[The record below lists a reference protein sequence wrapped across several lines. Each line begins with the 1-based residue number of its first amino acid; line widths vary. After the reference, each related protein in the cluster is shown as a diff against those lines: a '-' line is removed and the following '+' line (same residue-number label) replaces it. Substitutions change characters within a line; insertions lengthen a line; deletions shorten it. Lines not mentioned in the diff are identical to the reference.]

1 MGHTELFERAERR
14 SCRAPDVVAA
24 ALEAI
29 EFLDNGERDDDVGLG
44 EFEDAGRSAI
54 STDVSMTSRAFAD
67 DMTATTPVP
76 RGRGAGVAASAEG
89 SRSVIVTPQWMP
101 RTAGCDRLF
110 ILNKTCVARLLDGV
124 VDVDGPFDQVFF
136 GLKRQ

>member
-1 MGHTELFERAERR
+1 
-14 SCRAPDVVAA
+14 
-24 ALEAI
+24 
-29 EFLDNGERDDDVGLG
+29 
-44 EFEDAGRSAI
+44 
-54 STDVSMTSRAFAD
+54 
-67 DMTATTPVP
+67 
-76 RGRGAGVAASAEG
+76 
-89 SRSVIVTPQWMP
+89 MP